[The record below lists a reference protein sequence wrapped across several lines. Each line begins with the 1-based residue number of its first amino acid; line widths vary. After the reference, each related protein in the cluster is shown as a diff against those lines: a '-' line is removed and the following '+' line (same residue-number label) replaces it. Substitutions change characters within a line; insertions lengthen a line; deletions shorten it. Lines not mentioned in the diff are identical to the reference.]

1 MCLHS
6 RQVCRLRKGMGIY
19 MEKEQELVRRTD
31 LAIEVRESF
40 PQDSV
45 EVSGV
50 RLDKHSLAEGAIHIT
65 SVEIMNEH
73 GARQMGKPMGNY
85 ITLEFEDE
93 TDVPEEEWRECLKQE
108 IARTIQQL
116 VKQCKKKTENC
127 CYFVTGL
134 GNRFATP
141 DALGPYVVEHIEV
154 NRHMPQGKKEEALV
168 CAVVPGVMAQTGL
181 ESGEII
187 SGVIDTVK
195 PDVLIVID
203 ALATCSIKRLCRT
216 IQITDTGISPGAG
229 IGNHRFQV
237 NEETMGVPV
246 IAIGV
251 PTVVEANT
259 IVLETMEEVLQREQ
273 FKEEEI
279 QLFLQG
285 ISKQPMNNLF
295 VTPKDVEAQI
305 RDIGDIIA
313 QGINYFTMELS

>member
-1 MCLHS
+1 M
-6 RQVCRLRKGMGIY
+6 R
-19 MEKEQELVRRTD
+19 EQDIIRRTD

-50 RLDKHSLAEGAIHIT
+50 RLDKETFAEGSIHMT
-65 SVEIMNEH
+65 SVEIMDEH
-73 GARQMGKPMGNY
+73 GAEEMRKPIGSY
-85 ITLEFEDE
+85 ITLEFEED
-93 TDVPEEEWRECLKQE
+93 TDIQEQVWRELLEKKIGE
-108 IARTIQQL
+108 TIRSL
-116 VKQCKKKTENC
+116 VQKHRDTKHGI

-154 NRHMPQGKKEEALV
+154 NRHMPTSRKQDNTI

-181 ESGEII
+181 ESGEIV
-187 SGVIDTVK
+187 SGIIGTVK

-237 NEETMGVPV
+237 NEDTMGLPV

-259 IVLETMEEVLQREQ
+259 IVLETMEEVLKREQ
-273 FKEEEI
+273 FSEEEI

-285 ISKQPMNNLF
+285 ISKQPISNLF
-295 VTPKDVEAQI
+295 VTPKDIEAQI
-305 RDIGDIIA
+305 RDIGDMIA
-313 QGINYFTMELS
+313 QGINRYIT